1 MAWWKYGSQPNQ
13 PIRDVNP
20 TANSGGL
27 FRNKPDPV
35 PVYIPATIPIPI
47 SISQP
52 VRKWS
57 QLART
62 ARPEPTSVPVTP
74 LPTFTITTE
83 QFTATPQRTY
93 SPDSIPTFQPDPTTV
108 PKTPLPTFS
117 NSRTVTSYMT
127 NNNPDPTNN
136 PTDNP
141 TTVPK
146 TSLPTV
152 SKPRTVTPYMT
163 NDYPDPTNSPTDNP
177 TTVPI
182 TPLPTF
188 TESRPESTRRSTRRP
203 VTTSSVRTTTTRRKE
218 LKRVYI
224 STPLQSEKK
233 CNFWRTKCDYT
244 KPYVKLFPQKGG
256 QAKDFEYFQIDA
268 SDFDV
273 DAHIEFGT
281 DREKEK
287 WVIIFAGWGSTKTRI
302 AEREKTK
309 DGWDDYKKVYAAHS
323 KDQWFS
329 VRLVI

>member
-1 MAWWKYGSQPNQ
+1 MAWWKYGSQPSQ

-20 TANSGGL
+20 TVISGGL
-27 FRNKPDPV
+27 YRTQPDPV
-35 PVYIPATIPIPI
+35 PVYIPTNRKRPTSTLPIPI

-52 VRKWS
+52 VRNRPL
-57 QLART
+57 LART
-62 ARPEPTSVPVTP
+62 ARPEQTSVPVTP

-108 PKTPLPTFS
+108 PITPLPTFS

-218 LKRVYI
+218 MKPFSFQIPLK
-224 STPLQSEKK
+224 SEKYGCK
-233 CNFWRTKCDYT
+233 WIWETCKYT
-244 KPYVKLFPQKGG
+244 KPYIKLLQ
-256 QAKDFEYFQIDA
+256 
-268 SDFDV
+268 DV
-273 DAHIEFGT
+273 QGN
-281 DREKEK
+281 
-287 WVIIFAGWGSTKTRI
+287 
-302 AEREKTK
+302 
-309 DGWDDYKKVYAAHS
+309 
-323 KDQWFS
+323 
-329 VRLVI
+329 